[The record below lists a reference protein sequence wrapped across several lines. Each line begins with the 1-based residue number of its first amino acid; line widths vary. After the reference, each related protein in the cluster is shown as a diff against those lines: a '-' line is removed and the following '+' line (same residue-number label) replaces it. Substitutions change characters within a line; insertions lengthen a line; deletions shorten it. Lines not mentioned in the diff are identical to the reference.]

1 MKKGI
6 VKLIAIAVIASAPF
20 ILSQAQ
26 PTPGQQEGGG
36 SVQGGPVGG
45 GAPVGS
51 GIALLVG
58 LGLAYGATKSLWL
71 KKKTE

>member
-1 MKKGI
+1 MKNGLK
-6 VKLIAIAVIASAPF
+6 KLIAIAVIASAPF
-20 ILSQAQ
+20 FLSQAQ

-51 GIALLVG
+51 GIAMLVG
-58 LGLAYGATKSLWL
+58 LGAAYGATKSLSL
-71 KKKTE
+71 KKETE